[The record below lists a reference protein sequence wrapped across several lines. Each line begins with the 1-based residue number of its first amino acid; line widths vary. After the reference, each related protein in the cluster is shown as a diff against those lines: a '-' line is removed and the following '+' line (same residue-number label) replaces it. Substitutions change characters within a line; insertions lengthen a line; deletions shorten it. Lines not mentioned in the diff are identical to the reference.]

1 MTKTPNVKH
10 ERNPFIGMFRNRGGK
25 IETGSLAFDSSYPAG
40 GESMTF
46 SFTPN
51 TVNIEPQ
58 NGFTFAYD
66 HTNSKVKVY
75 QQAPPIVHEE
85 VVTVSAVTDIGYL
98 KYPAAHIEY
107 VSDDTNNYF
116 VIPGGLTPTAKM
128 VAVDMGFSLTTGV
141 LTKGKRTALQF
152 LAADNVTSC
161 KVSYITQAWKEIADN
176 MVQACMTSGAATYGH
191 ADLAFGAATPDV
203 VTIGEDMVA
212 AQSVCWNDGGTLK
225 NMTALKD
232 AGTLGTGATECIIDF
247 ADGLISFHQTD
258 AVDTTGDILYFN
270 YIRDPGA
277 GYFIHDRLDITEIDD
292 A

>member
-25 IETGSLAFDSSYPAG
+25 IETGSLAFDSSYPVG
-40 GESMTF
+40 GEEMEF

-51 TVNIEPQ
+51 TVTIEPQ
-58 NGFTFAYD
+58 GQYSFEYD
-66 HTNSKVKVY
+66 HTNSKVKVF
-75 QQAPPIVHEE
+75 QQAPPIVYEE
-85 VVTVSAVTDIGYL
+85 VVSVSATTDIGYL

-107 VSDDTNNYF
+107 VSDETDNFF

-141 LTKGKRTALQF
+141 LTKGKRTALHF
-152 LAADNVTSC
+152 LPADNVTSC
-161 KVSYITQAWKEIADN
+161 KVSYITQAWKEVADN
-176 MVQACMTSGAATYGH
+176 MVQACITSGVATYGH
-191 ADLAFGAATPDV
+191 ADLAFAAGTPDAL
-203 VTIGEDMVA
+203 TMGEDLIAV
-212 AQSVCWNDGGTLK
+212 QCVCWNDAATLK

-232 AGTLGTGATECIIDF
+232 GGTLGTGATECIIDF
-247 ADGLISFHQTD
+247 TDGIVSFHQTD
-258 AVDTTGDILYFN
+258 AVDTTGDLVYIT

-277 GYFIHDRLDITEIDD
+277 GYFIHDRFDYTEIAD